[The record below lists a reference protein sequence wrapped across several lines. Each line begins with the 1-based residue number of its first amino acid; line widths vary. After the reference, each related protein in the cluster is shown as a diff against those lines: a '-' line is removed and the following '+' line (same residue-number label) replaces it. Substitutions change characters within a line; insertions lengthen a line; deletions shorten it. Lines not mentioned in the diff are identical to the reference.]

1 MWYLL
6 KIHLTQMKKIL
17 SIPCSPVLVPCI
29 WVSALG
35 AVLATIGTPCF
46 SASWSLMTMRPSS
59 RLPRSYASVFLL
71 SLGPNAC
78 FQHVTFPTLSQLSS
92 TLEQVSDVAIGREN
106 IQKHAVFITFCFEFE
121 VSGSTPSSLVFCLYF
136 PVPNS
141 SSSCSP
147 CLSSPYLH

>member
-1 MWYLL
+1 MFSCASTM
-6 KIHLTQMKKIL
+6 HLGFCFRCCL
-17 SIPCSPVLVPCI
+17 
-29 WVSALG
+29 
-35 AVLATIGTPCF
+35 GTPCF
-46 SASWSLMTMRPSS
+46 SASWSLVTMRPSS

-78 FQHVTFPTLSQLSS
+78 FQHVTFPMLSQLSS

-121 VSGSTPSSLVFCLYF
+121 VSGGTPSSLVFCLYF

-147 CLSSPYLH
+147 CLSSPHLH